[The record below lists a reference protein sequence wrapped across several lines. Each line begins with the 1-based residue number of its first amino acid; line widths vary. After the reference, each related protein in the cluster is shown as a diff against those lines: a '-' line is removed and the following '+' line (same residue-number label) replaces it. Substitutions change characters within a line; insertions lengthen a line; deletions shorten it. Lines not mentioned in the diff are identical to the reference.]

1 MSAFRT
7 LPQALETA
15 RAKGTR
21 LVDSRR
27 SRHAHQPH
35 SPPPAG
41 RHGRFRVA
49 GADVSA
55 AIAVF
60 LIALPLSLGIALATG
75 APLQA
80 GLVAAAVGGLVAGRL
95 GGSALQVSGP
105 AAGLTVVTA
114 DLIHRYGWRITCAI
128 TVLAGIAQLGLGCLR
143 VARSALAVSPAI
155 VHGMLAGIGVT
166 IAVAQLHIVLGG
178 TPQSAVLD
186 NLAALPAQLA
196 QLHPAA
202 VSMSALTLALLFLW
216 PRIPGRAGQLLRR
229 IPAPLIAVAGATATA
244 SLAGIALPK
253 VELPSWHS
261 HALAGLPEGP
271 ALGLATAV
279 LTTTLVCSVQ
289 SLLGAVAVDKLAAAR
304 PGLTAKVGRSD
315 LDRELLGQ
323 GAANIASGALGG
335 LPVAGVAVR
344 SSANVNAGA
353 VSRNSTML
361 HGVLVVVAALLM
373 IPVLELIPLASLA
386 ALVMAVGIQMVSL
399 NHIRTVTRHR
409 EVLVYAVTT
418 LGVVLLGVLEG
429 VTLGI
434 AVAVAVALNRLART
448 RITHDEQ
455 EGAHHIQVR
464 GQLTFLA
471 VPRLSRALHHVPHG
485 AHAVVELDGSFM
497 DHAAY
502 ETLQDWRNTHT
513 AQGGTVHLTG
523 RRGPRLTG
531 PTITPLLDLDSP
543 TSGAGA
549 GVGVGVAVGARSEG
563 AGDAGGCGGSGGG
576 GTGVA
581 ASTGSVGTAGAQSS
595 GSAGSNGP
603 ARSNGFNGSDGS
615 DGSDGFSGDPGITGT
630 TGVAEVPGAGGI
642 DAVAGA
648 GRALGEGC
656 AAGAVGV
663 PGGAGTKGTMGEP
676 EGAGREEALGV
687 PGSAGIDGAL
697 RAGEVDGLVGSD
709 APIADCR
716 CRPWTPWRNH
726 QCEPTGSPW
735 RGEDLEG
742 AYTEGASAMSAVAS
756 ESPGSVESAE
766 WSGSVGLPG
775 AGSRFGPGSPDRTAP
790 DGTAPDPLAGPDRR
804 THGGGRRGGLTPSP
818 AGAAGRDTG
827 ADGVTVAL
835 GADIGADAGV
845 GTTGASART
854 GTKADAEASAGADPT
869 GAGASTGNGTGTGT
883 AADAGIGTGAD
894 TGATTATPA
903 KDNST
908 AHTAPEPEPD
918 PNTAPPPITQAHPPT
933 APTAPT
939 SADPISPTASAPA
952 PPTPHPPSSHQ
963 LARGIS
969 AFQRNTAPL
978 VRGELARLAR
988 EGQRPSQLFLTC
1000 ADSRVVTSMITSSGP
1015 GDLFVVRNVGNLV
1028 PLPGAESGDDS
1039 VAAAIEYAVDVLRV
1053 RSITVCGHSGC
1064 SGMQALLNAEPG
1076 GAMTPLRRWLRHGR
1090 PSLERMADAE
1100 RPWPRLAGRRPADAV
1115 EQLCLTNVVQQLEHL
1130 RAHEA
1135 VAQALGAGALEL
1147 HGMYFHVGE
1156 AQAYLLTERGEDRV
1170 FDDVEGADGLRSRA

>member
-7 LPQALETA
+7 LPHALETA

-21 LVDSRR
+21 IVEARR
-27 SRHAHQPH
+27 SRHVHRPH
-35 SPPPAG
+35 SPPSG
-41 RHGRFRVA
+41 RRRRFRVA

-114 DLIHRYGWRITCAI
+114 DLIHRYGWRTTCAI
-128 TVLAGIAQLGLGCLR
+128 TVLAGVAQLGLGCLR

-186 NLAALPAQLA
+186 NLQALPAQLA
-196 QLHPAA
+196 RLHPAA
-202 VSMSALTLALLFLW
+202 VSMSALTLALLLLW
-216 PRIPGRAGQLLRR
+216 PRIPGRPGRLLRV
-229 IPAPLIAVAGATATA
+229 IPAPLVAVAGATATA
-244 SLAGIALPK
+244 SLAGIGLPK
-253 VELPSWHS
+253 VDLPSWQS

-271 ALGLATAV
+271 VLGLLAAV

-289 SLLGAVAVDKLAAAR
+289 SLLGAVAVDKMAASR
-304 PGLTAKVGRSD
+304 PGLTGRVGRSD

-373 IPVLELIPLASLA
+373 VPVLELIPLASLA

-399 NHIRTVTRHR
+399 HHIRTVTRHR

-418 LGVVLLGVLEG
+418 LGVVLFGVLEG

-448 RITHDEQ
+448 RITHDEK
-455 EGAHHIQVR
+455 EGVHHVHVR

-502 ETLQDWRNTHT
+502 ETLQDWRNTHL
-513 AQGGTVHLTG
+513 AQGGTVDLTG
-523 RRGPRLTG
+523 RRGGTRITE
-531 PTITPLLDLDSP
+531 PTVSHLLDHDRAHDRP
-543 TSGAGA
+543 HDRTYDRAHDRTPDRTHEHAHGRPHERAHTAPGA
-549 GVGVGVAVGARSEG
+549 
-563 AGDAGGCGGSGGG
+563 
-576 GTGVA
+576 
-581 ASTGSVGTAGAQSS
+581 
-595 GSAGSNGP
+595 P
-603 ARSNGFNGSDGS
+603 
-615 DGSDGFSGDPGITGT
+615 GDPLT
-630 TGVAEVPGAGGI
+630 
-642 DAVAGA
+642 
-648 GRALGEGC
+648 
-656 AAGAVGV
+656 
-663 PGGAGTKGTMGEP
+663 
-676 EGAGREEALGV
+676 
-687 PGSAGIDGAL
+687 
-697 RAGEVDGLVGSD
+697 
-709 APIADCR
+709 DCR

-726 QCEPTGSPW
+726 HCEPSGPA
-735 RGEDLEG
+735 EG
-742 AYTEGASAMSAVAS
+742 REFPAT
-756 ESPGSVESAE
+756 
-766 WSGSVGLPG
+766 
-775 AGSRFGPGSPDRTAP
+775 
-790 DGTAPDPLAGPDRR
+790 
-804 THGGGRRGGLTPSP
+804 P
-818 AGAAGRDTG
+818 AGAPHT
-827 ADGVTVAL
+827 TP
-835 GADIGADAGV
+835 GADAPGPV
-845 GTTGASART
+845 PWGLR
-854 GTKADAEASAGADPT
+854 
-869 GAGASTGNGTGTGT
+869 
-883 AADAGIGTGAD
+883 AAD
-894 TGATTATPA
+894 
-903 KDNST
+903 
-908 AHTAPEPEPD
+908 
-918 PNTAPPPITQAHPPT
+918 
-933 APTAPT
+933 
-939 SADPISPTASAPA
+939 SAASGQ
-952 PPTPHPPSSHQ
+952 Q

-988 EGQRPSQLFLTC
+988 EGQQPSQLFLTC

-1028 PLPGAESGDDS
+1028 PLPGADGRDGRDGGDDS
-1039 VAAAIEYAVDVLRV
+1039 VAAAIEYAVDVLNV

-1064 SGMQALLNAEPG
+1064 GAMQALFNAEPG
-1076 GAMTPLRRWLRHGR
+1076 GAPTPLRRWLRHGM
-1090 PSLERMADAE
+1090 PSLEWMADDS
-1100 RPWPRLAGRRPADAV
+1100 RPWPRLAGRPPADAV

-1130 RAHEA
+1130 RAHEV
-1135 VAQALGAGALEL
+1135 VAQALREGALEL

-1156 AQAYLLTERGEDRV
+1156 AQAYLLAGTEGDERFHRV
-1170 FDDVEGADGLRSRA
+1170 RAADVPA